1 MLKSLL
7 ILAEE
12 HLSSLAVA
20 SFPDNQLLS
29 RGYTYLYIISL
40 QSNLND
46 LTFIL
51 KPKFT
56 ISTDFFQ
63 KCE

>member
-29 RGYTYLYIISL
+29 RGYTYLYINRLYIISL
-40 QSNLND
+40 
-46 LTFIL
+46 
-51 KPKFT
+51 
-56 ISTDFFQ
+56 
-63 KCE
+63 